1 MDNHCLTLLVLL
13 LLIQTALV
21 KSTATGDRTG
31 RGIRNSDT
39 KKLDV
44 SVSKSSY
51 PGSVVVKL
59 NQPAKTA
66 TVSVKDNG
74 VDNGGKDGA
83 KQTPDWSTA
92 WSMESAEG
100 HFGNN
105 NLAKLPSTRG
115 GLGQVDKSGGAV
127 KIEPATSEGH
137 PDVTLPTWWTEGDL
151 PGYDLGYRSLLGRIL
166 ALTSEVNPGPPGR
179 ACPCSNVAWC
189 RPVNRTVTSE
199 VFSFRVQNKNKTLDY
214 LGYDWSRLS
223 TVALMKHVDD
233 DVMCAAHRHDVRLV
247 FTTSFQ
253 PTQLLDAAARAKW
266 ISETTSVVVNNFF
279 DGVHLDYEGLMTE
292 PSKKKAL
299 NQLYTGLA
307 KAIREQLPS
316 AQVSIDITHSPDAT
330 RHEYD
335 YVTLL
340 KASDFAF
347 LRLYDQRRYVTTPQC
362 IAWAMDANNVTLQG
376 IRAYQKLGIPS
387 NKLIP
392 GFGWYGVD
400 YLCTKYH
407 NGTCFINR
415 SAGRC
420 SYKNTTP
427 HSYASI
433 VYFLKDNPSIKP
445 VWDSEA
451 ESHHFDYQDAMGKFH
466 QVWYP
471 DLQSLRMRYPL
482 AAKHGLRGVGMW
494 DLDKLDYSNTKMAAE
509 MRREMFGALPR
520 PGRE

>member
-151 PGYDLGYRSLLGRIL
+151 PGYDLGYRSLLGHIL
-166 ALTSEVNPGPPGR
+166 DLTPEVDPGPPGR
-179 ACPCSNVAWC
+179 ACPCSNATWC

-233 DVMCAAHRHDVRLV
+233 DVMCAAHSHNVRLIY
-247 FTTSFQ
+247 TDTYAGSKLLN
-253 PTQLLDAAARAKW
+253 PTARSKWVAAMTA
-266 ISETTSVVVNNFF
+266 VVVNNFF
-279 DGVHLDYEGLMTE
+279 DGFHLDFEDFVNNQARR
-292 PSKKKAL
+292 KAL
-299 NQLYTGLA
+299 NELFTGVV
-307 KAIREQLPS
+307 KSIKQHLPS
-316 AQVSIDITHSPDAT
+316 AQITIDITFSPDVPHHA
-330 RHEYD
+330 YD

-340 KASDFAF
+340 KVADFAF
-347 LRLYDQRRYVTTPQC
+347 LRLYGQRRHVITPQC
-362 IAWAMDANNVTLQG
+362 IAWAMSTNDVTLQG
-376 IRAYQKLGIPS
+376 VKKYEKLGIPG
-387 NKLIP
+387 NKLIL
-392 GFGWYGVD
+392 GFGWYGFD
-400 YLCTKYH
+400 FPCAKYH
-407 NGTCFINR
+407 NGTCFRELI
-415 SAGRC
+415 AGKC
-420 SYKNTTP
+420 SYTDIIT
-427 HSYASI
+427 HSYEKI
-433 VYFLKDNPSIKP
+433 VYFLKDNPTIKP
-445 VWDSEA
+445 TWVPTA
-451 ESHHFDYQDAMGKFH
+451 GSHRFEYKDAHGKIR
-466 QVWYP
+466 QVWYN
-471 DLQSLRMRYPL
+471 DVQSLRMRYPL
-482 AAKHGLRGVGMW
+482 AAQHGLRGVGMW
-494 DLDKLDYSNTKMAAE
+494 DLDMLDYSNTQMAAD
-509 MRREMFGALPR
+509 MRREMFGAVPR
-520 PGRE
+520 PGLA